1 LELAR
6 NPQGLEKMSTSDSAI
21 LMAQLDYSMHAELF
35 SWKGRQGARQPIG
48 YKRFASAAEAIRF
61 AIEDLPPPL
70 LNGAYLEVDETRYDG
85 AEIRRL
91 YESPGYPL
99 ARRAAGPPK

>member
-1 LELAR
+1 
-6 NPQGLEKMSTSDSAI
+6 MSTSDSAI
-21 LMAQLDYSMHAELF
+21 VMKQLDYSMDAELF
-35 SWKGRQGARQPIG
+35 SWKGRQGGRQPIG

-61 AIEDLPPPL
+61 AVEDLPAPL
-70 LNGAYLEVDETRYDG
+70 LNGTYLEVDETRYDG

-99 ARRAAGPPK
+99 ARRTAGPPK